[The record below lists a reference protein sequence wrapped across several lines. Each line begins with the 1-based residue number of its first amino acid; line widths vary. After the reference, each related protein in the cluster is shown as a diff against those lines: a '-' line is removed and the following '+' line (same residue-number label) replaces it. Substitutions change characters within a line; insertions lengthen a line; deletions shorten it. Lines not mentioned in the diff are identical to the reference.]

1 MNKISFK
8 AILAVMLPI
17 TVAGCGTTHKMKFAD
32 YTEAYKL
39 ADYCKAADRALDKSD
54 VCQMSAEDIKPDK
67 FNIDEK
73 LNGERLY
80 F

>member
-32 YTEAYKL
+32 YTEANWLIIAKL
-39 ADYCKAADRALDKSD
+39 LTG
-54 VCQMSAEDIKPDK
+54 
-67 FNIDEK
+67 
-73 LNGERLY
+73 L
-80 F
+80 

>member
-39 ADYCKAADRALDKSD
+39 ADYCKAAERAFVISD
-54 VCQMSAEDIKPDK
+54 VFHMSAEDIYPD
-67 FNIDEK
+67 
-73 LNGERLY
+73 
-80 F
+80 